1 MRRALRDPAW
11 RRFFGAH
18 AQSCL
23 GSGLAHVALPLLAF
37 DRTGSPWAVTAVLLP
52 DLLPAILF
60 GPILGTLVDR
70 IGWRACAIVADL
82 LRALAFGALVWTAS
96 LPAMVAAAGVAGFGT
111 ALFSPAALS
120 GLGRLSP
127 SADVRPGALSL
138 FGALDDLG
146 LTAGPALA
154 ALLLAGLPA
163 GALLGVNAATFAIS
177 AFVLAGIREPAVAG
191 VEEEVSSLWADV
203 RAGLRALAG
212 RPDVRLLLLSST
224 AAVLCI
230 GVTNV
235 GEVVLARGVLGLG
248 GSGLAVLVAAGGLGT
263 VLGSLAARYRT
274 AWEWRRAYTCGLA
287 CMAADLLL
295 CSLAPPLPVLLLVF
309 VLGGFGNGFALV
321 HDRLL
326 LGEAV
331 PSALHG
337 RVFAVQKTMTS
348 LAFAASFLGAGVVM
362 AADGVQHTFLAAGL
376 GMLVVVLATTPRLRL
391 AWPAPSAPGGVVGFP
406 EPTGAGAVVDP
417 GSSPAAAA

>member
-37 DRTGSPWAVTAVLLP
+37 DKTGSPWAITAVLVP
-52 DLLPAILF
+52 DLLPAMLL
-60 GPILGTLVDR
+60 GPLLGTIVDR
-70 IGWRACAIVADL
+70 IGWRGCAIAADL
-82 LRALAFGALVWTAS
+82 CRAAAFGVLAWTAS
-96 LPAMVAAAGVAGFGT
+96 LPAMVAAAALAGTGT
-111 ALFSPAALS
+111 ALFAPAALS
-120 GLGRLSP
+120 GLSRLAAP
-127 SADVRPGALSL
+127 DERPAALGL

-146 LTAGPALA
+146 LTTGPALA

-163 GALLGVNAATFAIS
+163 GDLLGVNAITFAIS
-177 AFVLAGIREPAVAG
+177 AVLLAGIREPEVAG
-191 VEEEVSSLWADV
+191 DDVAVVPSLWADV
-203 RAGLRALAG
+203 RAGVRALAG
-212 RPDVRLLLLSST
+212 RPDVRLLLGSST
-224 AAVLCI
+224 AAVLCV

-235 GEVVLARGVLGLG
+235 GEVVLARDVLGLG
-248 GSGLAVLVAAGGLGT
+248 GSGLAMLVAAGGLGT
-263 VLGSLAARYRT
+263 VLGSLAARSRT
-274 AWEWRRAYTCGLA
+274 AWEWRRAYTTGLA

-295 CSLAPPLPVLLLVF
+295 CSLAPPLPLLLFVF

-331 PSALHG
+331 PPALHG

-348 LAFAASFLGAGVVM
+348 CAFAGSFAAAGVLIAM
-362 AADGVQHTFLAAGL
+362 GGVQDMFLVAGTS
-376 GMLVVVLATTPRLRL
+376 MLVVMLCAVPRLR
-391 AWPAPSAPGGVVGFP
+391 ATWPAP
-406 EPTGAGAVVDP
+406 AGRPV
-417 GSSPAAAA
+417 AA